1 MILFCNKVGI
11 FLFGLTILTQGC
23 TTYKVL
29 LSNISLTSNLEG
41 VYSNISYFDSINK
54 RKTTLWRIL
63 DQKNEVQTDSI
74 SVRLDII
81 DTKSIK
87 VSFLD
92 KNKLI
97 KEKVIKGKTKED
109 KCFYTRRRFYIIPIL
124 PVLWFFSNEQK
135 RIYRLDNTLV
145 VEVTSNS
152 GGAVIIMAGG
162 NKSDDVWRF
171 NYLK

>member
-1 MILFCNKVGI
+1 M
-11 FLFGLTILTQGC
+11 
-23 TTYKVL
+23 
-29 LSNISLTSNLEG
+29 
-41 VYSNISYFDSINK
+41 
-54 RKTTLWRIL
+54 